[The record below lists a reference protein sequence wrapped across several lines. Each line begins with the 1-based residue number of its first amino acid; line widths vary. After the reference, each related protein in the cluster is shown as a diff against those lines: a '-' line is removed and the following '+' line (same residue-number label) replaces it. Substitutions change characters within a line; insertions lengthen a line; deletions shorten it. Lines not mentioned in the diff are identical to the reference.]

1 MFLSLFCGI
10 GRIKAREHPHTYI
23 HTHAHARLWRHTHIH
38 SYPQTTCKRAHT
50 HPHTFT
56 KMSQQSDSVG
66 ERINTDTTNPRRSQA
81 NRRNQKQ
88 QQKNPARPLSSFPWP
103 IHFFFSFPF
112 PPLLQL
118 HDMIERRK
126 VKEKWFDLDSTMI
139 LCRRLVERERVALQD
154 RLQQFDWTRF
164 IFSLSLS
171 PALFSLSSSSHRGV
185 CWPPKVIFNH
195 HGRLGKPA
203 RVPVYWRNLRINKNW
218 KLLAKKGV
226 RIPPLLHLQM
236 NLSATAWYYN
246 SISRLLPRCIH
257 LASMAKGM
265 AKVQTTRNSR
275 SCQPHLSPHFV
286 AERCSPKV
294 NVNYG
299 SCTLVTSLPELL
311 L

>member
-1 MFLSLFCGI
+1 
-10 GRIKAREHPHTYI
+10 
-23 HTHAHARLWRHTHIH
+23 
-38 SYPQTTCKRAHT
+38 
-50 HPHTFT
+50 
-56 KMSQQSDSVG
+56 
-66 ERINTDTTNPRRSQA
+66 
-81 NRRNQKQ
+81 
-88 QQKNPARPLSSFPWP
+88 
-103 IHFFFSFPF
+103 
-112 PPLLQL
+112 
-118 HDMIERRK
+118 MIERRK

-139 LCRRLVERERVALQD
+139 LCRRLVERESPCKTDYSSLIKQG
-154 RLQQFDWTRF
+154 L
-164 IFSLSLS
+164 FSFSLS
-171 PALFSLSSSSHRGV
+171 PAPFSLSSSSHRGV

-236 NLSATAWYYN
+236 NLSASGWYYN
-246 SISRLLPRCIH
+246 SISRLLPPCIH

-286 AERCSPKV
+286 AERCTPKV
-294 NVNYG
+294 NANYG
-299 SCTLVTSLPELL
+299 SCTLLTSLPELL